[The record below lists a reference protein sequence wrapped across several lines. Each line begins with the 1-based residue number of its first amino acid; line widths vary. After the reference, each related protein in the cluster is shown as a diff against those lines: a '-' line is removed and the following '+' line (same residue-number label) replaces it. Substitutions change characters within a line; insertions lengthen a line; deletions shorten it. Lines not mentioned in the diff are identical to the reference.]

1 MPMSRLPLTLAAAAA
16 LCFSAGCSKKG
27 MHKEESQQP
36 MPASAQSTATP
47 SKVDQ
52 RCPMSVPGTQLQT
65 QDTSDGVALM
75 FTTSDTSQVSD
86 LQTRARRMLDEQSK
100 RTSAAETPLDL
111 AQEQD
116 LGDASTEEQSGRD
129 DSGTGGGGVNGGMA
143 GAPTVPSKAVATDT
157 PQGITITYSAM
168 DEMQKRQLI
177 DEVHETAR
185 QMQGGHCPGM

>member
-1 MPMSRLPLTLAAAAA
+1 
-16 LCFSAGCSKKG
+16 
-27 MHKEESQQP
+27 MHKEESKQP
-36 MPASAQSTATP
+36 MPASAQSTAMP
-47 SKVDQ
+47 STADQ
-52 RCPMSVPGTQLQT
+52 RCPMSVPGTQVQT

-75 FTTSDTSQVSD
+75 FTTSDTAQVSD

-100 RTSAAETPLDL
+100 RTSAVETPLDL

-129 DSGTGGGGVNGGMA
+129 ESGTGGGGGNRSMMA
-143 GAPTVPSKAVATDT
+143 GAPTVPAKAVATDT
-157 PQGITITYSAM
+157 PEGITITYSAQ

-185 QMQGGHCPGM
+185 QMKGGHCPGM

>member
-27 MHKEESQQP
+27 MHKEESQQS
-36 MPASAQSTATP
+36 MPASAQSTAAP

-65 QDTSDGVALM
+65 QDTPDGVALM

-86 LQTRARRMLDEQSK
+86 LQTRARRMLDAQSK
-100 RTSAAETPLDL
+100 RTSAETPLDL
-111 AQEQD
+111 AQEED
-116 LGDASTEEQSGRD
+116 LGDTSLEEQGGLD
-129 DSGTGGGGVNGGMA
+129 ESGTGGGGNRDMA
-143 GAPTVPSKAVATDT
+143 GAPTVPSRAIATDT
-157 PQGITITYSAM
+157 PQGITITYSAL

-185 QMQGGHCPGM
+185 QMKGGHCPGM